1 MTAMSDGRVPVPRD
15 PEDDYTRRAADA
27 RRAFLSERTDA
38 TSLEHVGDYAFDP
51 AELAGNIEQ
60 FVGVAQVPIGIA
72 GPAAGQRRA
81 RAG

>member
-38 TSLEHVGDYAFDP
+38 TLEHVASYSFDP
-51 AELAGNIEQ
+51 AVMATYGT
-60 FVGVAQVPIGIA
+60 VCVTA
-72 GPAAGQRRA
+72 
-81 RAG
+81 